1 MGIFLSIF
9 SIYAFIKNISYGI
22 FELKENNN
30 KSGFIL
36 VIAISIFAIIFTNYI
51 VWFVF

>member
-1 MGIFLSIF
+1 MGIFLTLF
-9 SIYAFIKNISYGI
+9 TMYAFVKTISYGI

-36 VIAISIFAIIFTNYI
+36 VIALAIFAVVFTNYI
-51 VWFVF
+51 IWFVY